1 MIDPGLVASGV
12 AIGVAVAA
20 PIGPVNLIVI
30 RRTLRFGWLNG
41 FLSGGGA
48 AAGDAIFAAIAAFG
62 LTAAMDFVIRIETVL
77 QIVGGLFLIGLG
89 LRTWFAHPHFAEE
102 DVPGV
107 PASAG
112 SVQAAA
118 MAKVIVTTF
127 VLTITNPATMLGFIA
142 IFGGVAGLA
151 SAGDDYAHAAT
162 VVFSVMVGS
171 ILWWVGVSG
180 FVSLFRQSM
189 NDRLLVIVNRVSG
202 GLIVSFGIVVLGR
215 VAAGFLF

>member
-30 RRTLRFGWLNG
+30 RRTLRLGWLNG
-41 FLSGGGA
+41 FLSGTGA

-89 LRTWFAHPHFAEE
+89 LRTWFAHPHFSEE
-102 DVPGV
+102 DMPGV
-107 PASAG
+107 PG
-112 SVQAAA
+112 SGSPVQAAA

-151 SAGDDYAHAAT
+151 SAGDDYAHAMT
-162 VVFSVMVGS
+162 VVVSVMAGS
-171 ILWWVGVSG
+171 FLWWVGVSG

-189 NDRLLVIVNRVSG
+189 NDHLLAIVNRVSG
-202 GLIVSFGIVVLGR
+202 GLIVCFGIVVLGR